1 MLKQSWHCAALASI
15 GLLGCAA
22 TQTQGL
28 QTVGCN
34 PGGVCKVTV
43 TVVDCSITLDPNDLS
58 VPLPRGRKQI
68 HWDIAGS
75 DYVFAYNGIVI
86 RDMGGDF
93 DQPELSGDGKKFKW
107 GNKHTVP
114 GEYKYS
120 VNVVKT
126 GLNPAN
132 CPTHDPRILNQ

>member
-1 MLKQSWHCAALASI
+1 MSKKSWLCAALASV

-22 TQTQGL
+22 TPMQGL

-34 PGGVCKVTV
+34 AGGVCKVIV
-43 TVVDCSITLDPNDLS
+43 TVVDCNITLAPDDLP
-58 VPLPRGRKQI
+58 VPPPRGRKQI

-86 RDMGGDF
+86 PDPGGEF

-107 GNKHTVP
+107 GDKHTGP
-114 GEYKYS
+114 GAYKYS

-132 CPTHDPRILNQ
+132 CPTRDPRILNQ